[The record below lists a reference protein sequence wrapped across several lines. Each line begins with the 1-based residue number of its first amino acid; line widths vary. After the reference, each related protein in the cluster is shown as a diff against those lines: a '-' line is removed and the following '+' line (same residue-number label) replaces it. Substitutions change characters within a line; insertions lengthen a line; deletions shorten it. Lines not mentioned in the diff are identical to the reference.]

1 MNIIS
6 TPRGSVDRTRP
17 RQGSADLAKA
27 GFTYAVLDLSLFC
40 SPAELE
46 TQGRESQN
54 SKPSLK
60 PQQPKSSQISQ
71 HPPELP
77 HAARPLYQQLQ
88 KAGIRTPIARAPY
101 LKTDTKRQD
110 LQELLLLLARE
121 SIRVCGEAGCG
132 SILIEPLFSGVEKA
146 REWTVNRD
154 FYLSLA
160 PLARDQ
166 QVKILLKNQCRDM
179 GGHLIRGICSDPE
192 EAASWIDKL
201 NQEAGEERFAF
212 CMDTGVCTL
221 CGQNMQEFALALGQR
236 IQAVLLRDLD
246 GHRES
251 SLLPFT
257 CSGFERSGT
266 DWLGLIRG
274 LREIGFDGSLILDF
288 SATAA
293 GFSPLLRPQ
302 LLQLARAVG
311 EYFQWQIE
319 IEKNLK
325 KYKSRVLFGA
335 GNMCRNYMKC
345 YGEKYPPLFTCDN
358 NEKLW
363 GTRFCGLEVKAP
375 ASLREL
381 PPDCA
386 VFICNIYYREIEAQ
400 LRDMGLL
407 NPVEYFSDEFM
418 SSFYFERL
426 AAE

>member
-1 MNIIS
+1 MNVIS
-6 TPRGSVDRTRP
+6 IPKGSVGCIRP
-17 RQGSADLAKA
+17 RQGSEDLAKA
-27 GFTYAVLDLSLFC
+27 GFEYAVLDLSLFC
-40 SPAELE
+40 SPGELE
-46 TQGRESQN
+46 ALGRESG
-54 SKPSLK
+54 SLK
-60 PQQPKSSQISQ
+60 KPEQSKKLQISQ
-71 HPPELP
+71 YPTELP
-77 HAARPLYQQLQ
+77 NAARPLYQQLQ
-88 KAGIRTPIARAPY
+88 KAGLSTPIARAPY

-121 SIRVCGEAGCG
+121 SIQVCGEAGCG

-160 PLARDQ
+160 PLAREQ
-166 QVKILLKNQCRDM
+166 QVKILLKNQCRDI
-179 GGHLIRGICSDPE
+179 GGHLTRGICSDPE

-201 NQEAGEERFAF
+201 NQETGEERFAF
-212 CMDTGVCTL
+212 CIDTGVCTL
-221 CGQNMQEFALALGQR
+221 CGQNMQEFALSLGYR

-266 DWLGLIRG
+266 DWLGLMRG

-288 SATAA
+288 STTAA

-311 EYFQWQIE
+311 EYFQWQIG
-319 IEKNLK
+319 IEKNMK
-325 KYKSRVLFGA
+325 EYKSRVLFGA

-345 YGEKYPPLFTCDN
+345 YGDKYPPLFTCDN

-375 ASLREL
+375 ESLREL
-381 PPDCA
+381 PQDCA

-400 LRDMGLL
+400 LRDMGLS
-407 NPVEYFSDEFM
+407 NPIEYFSDEFM
-418 SSFYFERL
+418 PSFYFERL

>member
-1 MNIIS
+1 MEIIYAQSGIIS
-6 TPRGSVDRTRP
+6 VLRP
-17 RQGSADLAKA
+17 GQGILDVSNA
-27 GFTYAVLDLSLFC
+27 GFENILLDFSRFC
-40 SPAELE
+40 SPGELE
-46 TQGRESQN
+46 ALGQTSQN
-54 SKPSLK
+54 RAGIR
-60 PQQPKSSQISQ
+60 QPKSSQISK

-77 HAARPLYQQLQ
+77 HAARPLYEQLQ
-88 KAGIRTPIARAPY
+88 KAGLSTPIARAPY
-101 LKTDTKRQD
+101 LKTDTKRKD
-110 LQELLLLLARE
+110 LQELLFLLAQE
-121 SIRVCGEAGCG
+121 SIRVCGEAGCA
-132 SILIEPLFSGVEKA
+132 SILIDPLFSGIDKS
-146 REWTVNRD
+146 REWAANRD

-160 PLARDQ
+160 PLAREQ
-166 QVKILLKNQCRDM
+166 QVKILLKNQCRDI
-179 GGHLIRGICSDPE
+179 GGHLTRGICSDPE

-201 NQEAGEERFAF
+201 NQETGEERFAF
-212 CMDTGVCTL
+212 CIDTGVCTL
-221 CGQNMQEFALALGQR
+221 CGQNMQEFALSLGYR

-266 DWLGLIRG
+266 DWLGLMRG

-288 SATAA
+288 STTAA

-311 EYFQWQIE
+311 EYFQWQIG
-319 IEKNLK
+319 IEKNMK
-325 KYKSRVLFGA
+325 EYKSRVLFGA

-345 YGEKYPPLFTCDN
+345 YGDKYPPLFTCDN

-375 ASLREL
+375 ESLREL
-381 PPDCA
+381 PQDCA

-400 LRDMGLL
+400 LRDMGLS
-407 NPVEYFSDEFM
+407 NPIEYFSDEFM
-418 SSFYFERL
+418 PSFYFERL